1 MSDEIE
7 DELRR
12 ALRPVDP
19 DEGFADRVMARV
31 RTERTGASRW
41 RRNRLLNFGAA
52 LAASVMLGVVLIHTW
67 QIQRE
72 RRGLEARQ
80 QLIEALRV
88 TGEKLDIAYR
98 GVNGESE
105 PAPPDDA
112 GA

>member
-1 MSDEIE
+1 MSDEME
-7 DELRR
+7 DALRR

-19 DEGFADRVMARV
+19 DEGFADRVLARV
-31 RTERTGASRW
+31 RREPAVSSRW
-41 RRNRLLNFGAA
+41 RQKRLWNFGAA
-52 LAASVMLGVVLIHTW
+52 LAASAVLAVVLIHSW
-67 QIQRE
+67 QNQRQ

-98 GVNGESE
+98 GVNGESR
-105 PAPPDDA
+105 PAPPHDA

>member
-19 DEGFADRVMARV
+19 DEGFADRVIARV
-31 RTERTGASRW
+31 RTQPAAPSRW
-41 RRNRLLNFGAA
+41 RQNRFRYFGAA
-52 LAASVMLGVVLIHTW
+52 LAVSAVLGVVLIHLW

-72 RRGLEARQ
+72 RRGLQARQ

-98 GVNGESE
+98 GVNG
-105 PAPPDDA
+105 DT

>member
-7 DELRR
+7 DKLRR

-31 RTERTGASRW
+31 RTEPAVPSRW
-41 RRNRLLNFGAA
+41 RQNRLRNIGAA
-52 LAASVMLGVVLIHTW
+52 LAASAVLGAVLIHTW
-67 QIQRE
+67 QNQRE

-98 GVNGESE
+98 GVNGESQ

>member
-1 MSDEIE
+1 MSDEME
-7 DELRR
+7 DKLRR
-12 ALRPVDP
+12 ALRAVDP

-31 RTERTGASRW
+31 RTQPAGPTRW
-41 RRNRLLNFGAA
+41 QQIRLRSFGVA
-52 LAASVMLGVVLIHTW
+52 LAASAVLGVVLILTW
-67 QIQRE
+67 QDQRE

-98 GVNGESE
+98 GVNGNSQ
-105 PAPPDDA
+105 PAPADDA

>member
-1 MSDEIE
+1 MNDEIE
-7 DELRR
+7 DQLRR

-19 DEGFADRVMARV
+19 KEGFADRVMARV
-31 RTERTGASRW
+31 RK
-41 RRNRLLNFGAA
+41 RRFVNFGAA
-52 LAASVMLGVVLIHTW
+52 FAASVVLAVVLVHAW

-88 TGEKLDIAYR
+88 TGEKLDIVYR
-98 GVNGESE
+98 GVNGEPQ

>member
-31 RTERTGASRW
+31 RTQPAGFSRW
-41 RRNRLLNFGAA
+41 RQNRFRNFGVA
-52 LAASVMLGVVLIHTW
+52 LAASAVLAVVLIHIW
-67 QIQRE
+67 QVQRE
-72 RRGLEARQ
+72 RRGLQARQ

-98 GVNGESE
+98 GVNG
-105 PAPPDDA
+105 DT

>member
-7 DELRR
+7 DQLRR

-19 DEGFADRVMARV
+19 DDGFADRVMARV
-31 RTERTGASRW
+31 RTERAGASRW
-41 RRNRLLNFGAA
+41 RQNRFLNVGVA
-52 LAASVMLGVVLIHTW
+52 LAASVVLGAVLVHAW
-67 QIQRE
+67 QMQRE

-88 TGEKLDIAYR
+88 TGEKLDIVYR
-98 GVNGESE
+98 GVNG
-105 PAPPDDA
+105 DDA